1 MGALQVKASNNVNAF
16 SIPPHPSPVN
26 DPPPADGRQTERQTE
41 ERQEVEEDLIAHGY
55 VLQEARDAPDRPAK
69 EFVFVARP

>member
-1 MGALQVKASNNVNAF
+1 MPLASPRT
-16 SIPPHPSPVN
+16 PPLSN
-26 DPPPADGRQTERQTE
+26 DPPPADGRQTE

-55 VLQEARDAPDRPAK
+55 VLQEARDAPDRPGK